1 MQPSMEKMSS
11 DLNVKKMEDVSKLY
25 KLYFKNYMTHKFI
38 SSCPCSSAT
47 SGLFGRWPDP
57 SPVQILNWLC
67 KNVKSLVSAN
77 HFELLFNKPSL
88 GASLPSS
95 GWRCFHKPRR
105 PSHSLIFFIQHFP
118 FSIRCNDKTQ
128 FQGKLWT
135 ILVSS
140 PILTKWWRCHWWWWH
155 PKLRCQPLLLLLDTR
170 LDTRTFY
177 YYSTRTRLEVK
188 KHYSQGT
195 GREILIQPHWN
206 LQTCTK
212 IEPIPGRSTSD
223 PWQPGANLSC
233 L

>member
-1 MQPSMEKMSS
+1 M
-11 DLNVKKMEDVSKLY
+11 
-25 KLYFKNYMTHKFI
+25 
-38 SSCPCSSAT
+38 
-47 SGLFGRWPDP
+47 
-57 SPVQILNWLC
+57 LNWLC

-88 GASLPSS
+88 GASLPSL
-95 GWRCFHKPRR
+95 GWQCFHK
-105 PSHSLIFFIQHFP
+105 PSHSLIVFIQHFP

-140 PILTKWWRCHWWWWH
+140 PILTKLRRCHWWWWH

-188 KHYSQGT
+188 NHYSQGPAQESQISW
-195 GREILIQPHWN
+195 GAVWKCFFLS
-206 LQTCTK
+206 
-212 IEPIPGRSTSD
+212 STICKTQSVT
-223 PWQPGANLSC
+223 WA
-233 L
+233 

>member
-1 MQPSMEKMSS
+1 M
-11 DLNVKKMEDVSKLY
+11 
-25 KLYFKNYMTHKFI
+25 
-38 SSCPCSSAT
+38 
-47 SGLFGRWPDP
+47 
-57 SPVQILNWLC
+57 
-67 KNVKSLVSAN
+67 KSLVSAN

-140 PILTKWWRCHWWWWH
+140 PILTKWRRCHWWWWH

-188 KHYSQGT
+188 NHYSQGPGLET
-195 GREILIQPHWN
+195 GSRTCFIRSQISRRDEILNTISCKSGGTSRWQFS
-206 LQTCTK
+206 QYFE
-212 IEPIPGRSTSD
+212 IEVPR
-223 PWQPGANLSC
+223 
-233 L
+233 

>member
-1 MQPSMEKMSS
+1 M
-11 DLNVKKMEDVSKLY
+11 
-25 KLYFKNYMTHKFI
+25 
-38 SSCPCSSAT
+38 
-47 SGLFGRWPDP
+47 
-57 SPVQILNWLC
+57 
-67 KNVKSLVSAN
+67 KSLVSAN

-140 PILTKWWRCHWWWWH
+140 PILTKWRRCHWWWWH

-188 KHYSQGT
+188 NHYSQGPVT
-195 GREILIQPHWN
+195 DTRYHFKQSYLLKEVTWACFILTKMG
-206 LQTCTK
+206 TCSSTFVARFK
-212 IEPIPGRSTSD
+212 MSQVTLLRVKYDRSKV
-223 PWQPGANLSC
+223 C
-233 L
+233 

>member
-1 MQPSMEKMSS
+1 M
-11 DLNVKKMEDVSKLY
+11 
-25 KLYFKNYMTHKFI
+25 
-38 SSCPCSSAT
+38 
-47 SGLFGRWPDP
+47 
-57 SPVQILNWLC
+57 
-67 KNVKSLVSAN
+67 KSLVSAN

-140 PILTKWWRCHWWWWH
+140 PILTKWRRCHWWWWH

-188 KHYSQGT
+188 NHYSQGPDQDLLIYQQARLGQT
-195 GREILIQPHWN
+195 GTRKKRSVCWSRIPYYSILVLRASAKGFDLVFVQILMRLIILVCWAETISLRALCLKIPRERALTPLPCVSSPQTQFQCCGIWIL
-206 LQTCTK
+206 K
-212 IEPIPGRSTSD
+212 
-223 PWQPGANLSC
+223 
-233 L
+233 

>member
-1 MQPSMEKMSS
+1 MLKRWRIFPSCTSCILKITWHTSLSPHAHALQQPQVCL
-11 DLNVKKMEDVSKLY
+11 DD
-25 KLYFKNYMTHKFI
+25 
-38 SSCPCSSAT
+38 
-47 SGLFGRWPDP
+47 D
-57 SPVQILNWLC
+57 QILHLC
-67 KNVKSLVSAN
+67 RFSIDYVKTWN
-77 HFELLFNKPSL
+77 HWFQLIILFNKPSM

-140 PILTKWWRCHWWWWH
+140 PILTKWRRCHWWWWH

-188 KHYSQGT
+188 NHYSQKS
-195 GREILIQPHWN
+195 LIPSLFSFWEQYFVSTALSCFH
-206 LQTCTK
+206 LCYKTS
-212 IEPIPGRSTSD
+212 PIP
-223 PWQPGANLSC
+223 
-233 L
+233 

>member
-1 MQPSMEKMSS
+1 M
-11 DLNVKKMEDVSKLY
+11 
-25 KLYFKNYMTHKFI
+25 
-38 SSCPCSSAT
+38 
-47 SGLFGRWPDP
+47 
-57 SPVQILNWLC
+57 
-67 KNVKSLVSAN
+67 KSLVSAN

-140 PILTKWWRCHWWWWH
+140 PILTKWRRCHWWWWH

-188 KHYSQGT
+188 NHYSQGPAVHT
-195 GREILIQPHWN
+195 YNTTQYGAIWRIVPSSAGCVLISD
-206 LQTCTK
+206 LGGK
-212 IEPIPGRSTSD
+212 DDLSTNTFLPFKFQLHSPSSKD
-223 PWQPGANLSC
+223 GMK
-233 L
+233 

>member
-1 MQPSMEKMSS
+1 M
-11 DLNVKKMEDVSKLY
+11 
-25 KLYFKNYMTHKFI
+25 
-38 SSCPCSSAT
+38 
-47 SGLFGRWPDP
+47 
-57 SPVQILNWLC
+57 
-67 KNVKSLVSAN
+67 KSLVSAN

-140 PILTKWWRCHWWWWH
+140 PILTKWRRCHWWWWH

-188 KHYSQGT
+188 NHYSQG
-195 GREILIQPHWN
+195 
-206 LQTCTK
+206 
-212 IEPIPGRSTSD
+212 PGEVTTERFESMVDVGNMKVIGGWFSIHLT
-223 PWQPGANLSC
+223 L
-233 L
+233 